1 MYPTLTL
8 KLSKL
13 SSRLPTINTF
23 THLHLPGFRDNA
35 QSPLLTGANQVL
47 FCSTCRMGG
56 DGHNVGQPL
65 LSIAFR
71 SADISVTA
79 ILVVDVLS
87 GPARQQKDM

>member
-1 MYPTLTL
+1 MYLTLTL

-13 SSRLPTINTF
+13 PSRLPTTNTF
-23 THLHLPGFRDNA
+23 THLHLPGFRDNV
-35 QSPLLTGANQVL
+35 QSPLLIGANQVL
-47 FCSTCRMGG
+47 CCSTCRIGG
-56 DGHNVGQPL
+56 DGHNVGQPV

-87 GPARQQKDM
+87 SPACQQKDM